1 MSKEFN
7 IEALVEASDMEK
19 KIADKVINAFKGM
32 SKDEQAKF
40 MKSYLKNPDAAV
52 GYMFSNMQKMAMK
65 EEKEL
70 DAVNPKALKGK
81 FKDREDK
88 DIDNDGDTDSSDEYL
103 HKRRSAVSKAIGK
116 MKEAVELDEAKLSA
130 SQRDR
135 LDDLILNVHMTTH
148 PEYDGDEGPKKYLDM
163 IRKEF
168 GDKVA
173 KQVDDGMDKV
183 HWGRDNQSG
192 GVDKLSWRKGNARIT
207 KSGKMNAQDVNALK
221 NRIKRDKAWGG
232 VTKAVKLPE
241 SVELDELSAVTL
253 GKYSQKART
262 DALDHSG
269 GPWGKKKDPARVA
282 KRLSGDA
289 MAVKKLDKIR
299 KEAVE
304 LDEIS
309 RDLARSYI
317 RKAASTGNRKKGVEM
332 AGKKAYSIGGEP
344 KVRAT
349 EAKDNYTI
357 NHKTFSSAVQHAEE
371 VVNKRGFEVDP
382 EEWDRKVSMGPRK
395 PGAGKTNSYTIALM
409 KNGKEVKQKL
419 QMQVYYDE
427 GRYELNMYIS

>member
-183 HWGRDNQSG
+183 HWGRDNHTSG
-192 GVDKLSWRKGNARIT
+192 SDKLSWRKGNARIT

-232 VTKAVKLPE
+232 ITKAVKLPE
-241 SVELDELSAVTL
+241 AVELDELSAVTL

-371 VVNKRGFEVDP
+371 VVNKRGFE
-382 EEWDRKVSMGPRK
+382 S
-395 PGAGKTNSYTIALM
+395 
-409 KNGKEVKQKL
+409 
-419 QMQVYYDE
+419 
-427 GRYELNMYIS
+427 

>member
-88 DIDNDGDTDSSDEYL
+88 DIDNDGDVDSSDEYL
-103 HKRRSAVSKAIGK
+103 HKRRAAVSKAIK
-116 MKEAVELDEAKLSA
+116 NVKEAKLTPDQMRKALDDDKAKAKPKDKVSLKKAPWEKNEEVELDEAKLSA

-148 PEYDGDEGPKKYLDM
+148 PEYDGGEEPTKYLNM

-183 HWGRDNQSG
+183 HWGRDNHTSG
-192 GVDKLSWRKGNARIT
+192 SDKLSWRKGNARIT
-207 KSGKMNAQDVNALK
+207 KSGKMNAQDVKALK
-221 NRIKRDKAWGG
+221 NRIKQDKAWGG
-232 VTKAVKLPE
+232 ITKAVKLPE
-241 SVELDELSAVTL
+241 SVVSKVLDRMSEA
-253 GKYSQKART
+253 K
-262 DALDHSG
+262 SG
-269 GPWGKKKDPARVA
+269 G
-282 KRLSGDA
+282 
-289 MAVKKLDKIR
+289 
-299 KEAVE
+299 
-304 LDEIS
+304 
-309 RDLARSYI
+309 
-317 RKAASTGNRKKGVEM
+317 
-332 AGKKAYSIGGEP
+332 
-344 KVRAT
+344 
-349 EAKDNYTI
+349 YTI
-357 NHKTFSSAVQHAEE
+357 NHKTFSSAVQHAED
-371 VVNKRGFEVDP
+371 VVNKRGFEIDP

-395 PGAGKTNSYTIALM
+395 PGAGKTNSYTIDLM
-409 KNGKEVKQKL
+409 KNGKDVKQKL